1 MKKPI
6 PTFNIQ
12 LTDMF
17 NDRKNPKK
25 HQEKFKMI
33 FGLDIRENII
43 YKIFVALYIIFGVL
57 GTYAEFILIN
67 AIEEIKELF

>member
-25 HQEKFKMI
+25 HQEKFKRWL
-33 FGLDIRENII
+33 LDKTEREEREANIQRVDAQNKK
-43 YKIFVALYIIFGVL
+43 YWGK
-57 GTYAEFILIN
+57 
-67 AIEEIKELF
+67 K

>member
-1 MKKPI
+1 MKKEI

-25 HQEKFKMI
+25 HQEKFKRWL
-33 FGLDIRENII
+33 LDKAEREEREANIQRVDAQV
-43 YKIFVALYIIFGVL
+43 K
-57 GTYAEFILIN
+57 
-67 AIEEIKELF
+67 K